1 MVYFILPKAC
11 NVARLVTEDGNEIK
25 TDIFVNSVVLKR
37 LPSLWVEA
45 ITKQCEFKLNSKV
58 LPPKEKILP
67 RNMR

>member
-45 ITKQCEFKLNSKV
+45 ITKQCEFKLNS
-58 LPPKEKILP
+58 
-67 RNMR
+67 